1 MNLVDQA
8 RKSSARCGS
17 NDETGAVSILL
28 PIVCLMLCLSSRSF
42 LADKLADTEGFPR
55 LFNYSYGLMLFAL
68 SLAVVYWGTI
78 ATAMSEVWS
87 RWRYRLLFLGV
98 NLLLMSAV
106 LVVVLT
112 KLGGILVLAFSAGV
126 IFCVAVSTEQKT
138 VDRFQKL
145 LPASIVFF
153 VALYATGATAE
164 GLLRLKPQF
173 VGGGGGGNPALRR
186 IYQGLYSVNTL
197 GLRGPELP
205 PAASDPAH
213 RILVVGDS
221 FTFGQGV
228 KDHQTF
234 PVYLEEVA
242 NQASPFP
249 RYRVINAGR
258 SGTNTREQ
266 VEFLEQRGLG
276 VEPDSILVQFYLN
289 DLEVNARSDSASDAW
304 IDQLLNQPL
313 KMSYTL
319 FFLKD
324 RCDRLMLQSEAS
336 ACGSRPADIWM
347 QGLLEQIRNDGDGW
361 RAFETAVKQFAS
373 LQDKR
378 GVPVRFVLYPHPGLD
393 SSFMR
398 EIHECVAAKIRE
410 FDLTVVDLLDVF
422 DELEA
427 SDQIVSEM
435 DHHPSPAMHRIA
447 AASVWQALAGGG
459 DRLGGDLASYR
470 TPDDGCNPQ
479 ACKDNPCCH
488 LPAPVTGEDQSQ

>member
-1 MNLVDQA
+1 MNVVDQA
-8 RKSSARCGS
+8 GKTSVRCGS
-17 NDETGAVSILL
+17 NGETGAISILL

-55 LFNYSYGLMLFAL
+55 LFNYSYGLLLFAL
-68 SLAVVYWGTI
+68 SLAVVYWGTV
-78 ATAMSEVWS
+78 ASAMGEVWN
-87 RWRYRLLFLGV
+87 RWRYRLLFFGV

-112 KLGGILVLAFSAGV
+112 KLGAILVLAFSAGV
-126 IFCVAVSTEQKT
+126 IFYVAVSAEQKL
-138 VDRFQKL
+138 VERFQKL
-145 LPASIVFF
+145 LPASIVFC
-153 VALYATGATAE
+153 VALYVAWAMAE
-164 GLLRLKPQF
+164 GFLRLKPQF
-173 VGGGGGGNPALRR
+173 VGGGGGGNPALRS

-205 PAASDPAH
+205 PAESDTAH
-213 RILVVGDS
+213 RMLVVGDS

-234 PVYLEEVA
+234 PVYLEEAA

-249 RYRVINAGR
+249 RFRVINAGR

-266 VEFLEQRGLG
+266 VEFLERRGLA

-289 DLEVNARSDSASDAW
+289 DLELNGRSDSASHEF

-324 RCDRLMLQSEAS
+324 RCERLILQSEAS
-336 ACGSRPADIWM
+336 ACESRPADIWM
-347 QGLLEQIRNDGDGW
+347 QSLLEQIRNDGDGW
-361 RAFETAVKQFAS
+361 RVFETAVKQFAS

-378 GVPVRFVLYPHPGLD
+378 GMPVRFVLYPHPGLD
-393 SSFMR
+393 SSLMR

-410 FDLTVVDLLDVF
+410 FDLTVVDLLGAF
-422 DELEA
+422 DGLEA
-427 SDQIVSEM
+427 TEQIVSEM
-435 DHHPSPAMHRIA
+435 DHHPSAAMHRIA
-447 AASVWQALAGGG
+447 AAFVWQALADG
-459 DRLGGDLASYR
+459 DDLLGSD
-470 TPDDGCNPQ
+470 
-479 ACKDNPCCH
+479 
-488 LPAPVTGEDQSQ
+488 